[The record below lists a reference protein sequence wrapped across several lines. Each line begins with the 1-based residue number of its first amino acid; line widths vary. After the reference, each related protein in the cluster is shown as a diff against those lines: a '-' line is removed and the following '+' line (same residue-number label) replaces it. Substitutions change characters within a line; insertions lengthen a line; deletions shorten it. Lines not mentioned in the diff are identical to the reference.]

1 MGVSSRMKVLLVQV
15 RETAEVANH
24 ERVCVVE
31 RAGLDDHQIECLNVV
46 DTPNIDWDLVKRSD
60 AILIGGAGLYSAT
73 EDYNFTPQL
82 MELVRRVVMLGTPM
96 FGSCFGHQFIARALG
111 GEVIQDL
118 ERSEIGLHDVTLTE
132 ATRGDELFG
141 YCPMRI
147 PVLMGHQDRV
157 SRLPE
162 GAVELAAS
170 EVCGNQAFRLAGK
183 PVYGTQFHAELTS
196 KRILERLELY
206 REIYMPDDEEF
217 ARMRDSLGPTPEA
230 GELMGRF
237 LEVFVSV

>member
-1 MGVSSRMKVLLVQV
+1 MGVSSRAKVLLVQV
-15 RETAEVANH
+15 RETAEVAAH

-31 RAGLDDHQIECLNVV
+31 RSGLSDGQIESINVV
-46 DTPNIDWDLVKRSD
+46 DTPDIDWDLVKRSD
-60 AILIGGAGLYSAT
+60 AVLFGGAGVHSAT
-73 EDYNFTPQL
+73 KDYAFTQQL
-82 MELVRRVVMLGTPM
+82 MEMVRRVVLLGTPM

-111 GEVIQDL
+111 GEVVHDP
-118 ERSEIGLHDVTLTE
+118 ERSEVGLHDVMLTD
-132 ATRGDELFG
+132 ATRGDDLFG
-141 YCPMRI
+141 ACPMRI
-147 PVLMGHQDRV
+147 AALMGHQDRV
-157 SRLPE
+157 TRLPD

-170 EVCGNQAFRLAGK
+170 AVCGNQAFRLVGK

-196 KRILERLELY
+196 ERILERLSLY

-230 GELMGRF
+230 GELMRRF